1 MYIYYLF
8 FVNLHKLK
16 ILWFMVSDTENGA
29 RSTGFNKSSEEF
41 FEKKRKSI
49 ESYSIV
55 VLLILITAVILISF
69 NLKLPAGCLIIA
81 GASLGIIIVRKASSL
96 NTSFKASLKEYSSLN
111 ERKDDVIIDFSHRI
125 REPLN
130 NLVII
135 SDMLMESGLQKKQ
148 KELLE
153 TFIAS
158 TNNMVTTVN
167 ELTMQSAG
175 NLSYEH
181 RKAIRFN
188 LFSTIQNTIELYSL
202 KDEANIDFILNK
214 KEFNEFECFGDPIIL
229 KQIFLDLFNTI
240 EIQSSERVTKVT
252 INLKKTKETG
262 AESIVALRIQTDNPI
277 VLINDLGVEKS
288 LAAKFISSGNGTFT
302 QEIGTNSTVLNIFL
316 PYTNPLPETKQS
328 IASQKIEELIQKDKV
343 HKDLKD
349 LKILLVEDNLINQ
362 KITLLT
368 LKPLVHSI
376 DTASNGKEALDRFGT
391 SNFDL
396 ILMDIQMPVMSGLVA
411 AEKIRALESST
422 SSHVPI
428 IAITANA
435 MIGDKEK
442 CLSAGI
448 DDYISKPFQP
458 AALIDKI
465 KKII

>member
-1 MYIYYLF
+1 
-8 FVNLHKLK
+8 
-16 ILWFMVSDTENGA
+16 MVSETENIPGNF
-29 RSTGFNKSSEEF
+29 RLNKSNEEILD
-41 FEKKRKSI
+41 KKKKNI
-49 ESYSIV
+49 ETYSIV
-55 VLLILITAVILISF
+55 ALLILISAVLLISF
-69 NLKLPAGCLIIA
+69 DLKLLAGCMVIA
-81 GASLGIIIVRKASSL
+81 GTSIGVIIVRKASDLNSRFKDSL
-96 NTSFKASLKEYSSLN
+96 NEFSSLS
-111 ERKDDVIIDFSHRI
+111 ERKDDVITDFSHRI

-188 LFSTIQNTIELYSL
+188 LFSTIQNTIELYGL
-202 KDEANIDFILNK
+202 KDNANIDFILNK
-214 KEFNEFECFGDPIIL
+214 KEFSDLECFGDPIIL

-240 EIQSSERVTKVT
+240 EILSSDRVTKVA
-252 INLKKTKETG
+252 INLKKTKESGT
-262 AESIVALRIQTDNPI
+262 ESTISLRIQTDNPI
-277 VLINDLGVEKS
+277 VLINDNGAEKS
-288 LAAKFISSGNGTFT
+288 LAAKFISSGKGTFT

-316 PYTNPLPETKQS
+316 PYSNPAIETKPT
-328 IASQKIEELIQKDKV
+328 IASQKIEELAHKDKL

-391 SNFDL
+391 NNFDL

-411 AEKIRALESST
+411 AEKIRALEST
-422 SSHVPI
+422 TNSHVPI

-458 AALIDKI
+458 AALIEKI
-465 KKII
+465 KSII

>member
-1 MYIYYLF
+1 
-8 FVNLHKLK
+8 
-16 ILWFMVSDTENGA
+16 MVSETEKGDKYK
-29 RSTGFNKSSEEF
+29 RLNKSAEEIL
-41 FEKKRKSI
+41 EKKRKI
-49 ESYSIV
+49 IDSYSIIALLILV
-55 VLLILITAVILISF
+55 SAVLLITF
-69 NLKLPAGCLIIA
+69 DLKLPAGCMIIA
-81 GASLGIIIVRKASSL
+81 GASLGIIIVRKASDLNKSFKESL
-96 NTSFKASLKEYSSLN
+96 NEFSSLS

-188 LFSTIQNTIELYSL
+188 LLSTIQNTIELYSL

-214 KEFNEFECFGDPIIL
+214 KEFSDFECFGDPIIL

-240 EIQSSERVTKVT
+240 EIQSSERVTKVA

-262 AESIVALRIQTDNPI
+262 TESTIALRIQTDNPI
-277 VLINDLGVEKS
+277 VLINDIGVEKS
-288 LAAKFISSGNGTFT
+288 LAARFISSDKGTFS
-302 QEIGTNSTVLNIFL
+302 QEVGTNSTVLNIFL
-316 PYTNPLPETKQS
+316 PYANPVVETKQS
-328 IASQKIEELIQKDKV
+328 ISSQKIEELIQKDKI

-391 SNFDL
+391 TSFDL

-411 AEKIRALESST
+411 AEKIRALESTT
-422 SSHVPI
+422 SSHIPI

-458 AALIDKI
+458 AALIEKI

>member
-1 MYIYYLF
+1 MI
-8 FVNLHKLK
+8 
-16 ILWFMVSDTENGA
+16 SETEKSTKSNGL
-29 RSTGFNKSSEEF
+29 NKSSEEF
-41 FEKKRKSI
+41 FDIKRRII
-49 ESYSIV
+49 ERYSIIALISLISS
-55 VLLILITAVILISF
+55 VLLISV
-69 NLKLPAGCLIIA
+69 NLKLPAGCMIIA
-81 GASLGIIIVRKASSL
+81 AASLGIITLKKTSDLNKKFRDSLSEFSSL
-96 NTSFKASLKEYSSLN
+96 I

-181 RKAIRFN
+181 RKAIKFN
-188 LFSTIQNTIELYSL
+188 LLSTIQNTIELYGL
-202 KDEANIDFILNK
+202 KDKASIDFILNK
-214 KEFNEFECFGDPIIL
+214 KEFSDFECFGDPIIL

-240 EIQSSERVTKVT
+240 EIQTLERVTKVT
-252 INLKKTKETG
+252 INLKKTKESGT
-262 AESIVALRIQTDNPI
+262 ESIIDLRIQTDNPI
-277 VLINDLGVEKS
+277 ILINDIGVEKS
-288 LAAKFISSGNGTFT
+288 LAARFISSGKGTFS

-316 PYTNPLPETKQS
+316 PFANPVTEAKQS
-328 IASQKIEELIQKDKV
+328 TTSQKIEELVQKDKI
-343 HKDLKD
+343 HKDLKN

-368 LKPLVHSI
+368 LKPLVQSI
-376 DTASNGKEALDRFGT
+376 DTASNGKEALDKFGT
-391 SNFDL
+391 TNFDL

-411 AEKIRALESST
+411 AEKIRALESTT

>member
-1 MYIYYLF
+1 
-8 FVNLHKLK
+8 
-16 ILWFMVSDTENGA
+16 MVSETEN
-29 RSTGFNKSSEEF
+29 RTNNKGFNKSSEEY
-41 FEKKRKSI
+41 FEKNRKII
-49 ESYSIV
+49 EKYSLIALFGIISA
-55 VLLILITAVILISF
+55 LLLVSF
-69 NLKLPAGCLIIA
+69 NLKLPAGCIIVA
-81 GASLGIIIVRKASSL
+81 AASLGIITLRKTSVL
-96 NTSFKASLKEYSSLN
+96 NNKFKESLKEFSSLN

-181 RKAIRFN
+181 RKAIKFN
-188 LFSTIQNTIELYSL
+188 LLSTIQNTIELYSL
-202 KDEANIDFILNK
+202 KDRANIEFILNK
-214 KEFNEFECFGDPIIL
+214 KEFSDFECFGDPIIL

-240 EIQSSERVTKVT
+240 EIQSLERATKVT
-252 INLKKTKETG
+252 INLKKMKESGT
-262 AESIVALRIQTDNPI
+262 ESIIDLRLQTDNPI
-277 VLINDLGVEKS
+277 VLIDDIGVEKS
-288 LAAKFISSGNGTFT
+288 LASRFISSDKGTFS

-316 PYTNPLPETKQS
+316 PYAVPLVEPKQS
-328 IASQKIEELIQKDKV
+328 ITSQKIEELVQKDKI

-349 LKILLVEDNLINQ
+349 IKILLVEDNLINQ

-376 DTASNGKEALDRFGT
+376 DTASNGKEALDKFGT
-391 SNFDL
+391 TNFDL

-411 AEKIRALESST
+411 AEKIRALESTT

>member
-1 MYIYYLF
+1 
-8 FVNLHKLK
+8 
-16 ILWFMVSDTENGA
+16 MVSETEVSVKSNG
-29 RSTGFNKSSEEF
+29 SDKSGEEI
-41 FEKKRKSI
+41 FEKKRKTI
-49 ESYSIV
+49 ETYSIII
-55 VLLILITAVILISF
+55 LLILIVAVLLISL
-69 NLKLPAGCLIIA
+69 NLKLLAGCLVIA
-81 GASLGIIIVRKASSL
+81 GACLGVIIIRKASELNKNFKESL
-96 NTSFKASLKEYSSLN
+96 NEFSSLS

-181 RKAIRFN
+181 RRAIRFN
-188 LFSTIQNTIELYSL
+188 LLSTIQNTIELYSL
-202 KDEANIDFILNK
+202 KDRANIDFILNK
-214 KEFNEFECFGDPIIL
+214 KEFSDFECYGDPIIL

-240 EIQSSERVTKVT
+240 EIQSSERVTKVN
-252 INLKKTKETG
+252 INLKKAKETG
-262 AESIVALRIQTDNPI
+262 TESIIGLRIQTDNPI
-277 VLINDLGVEKS
+277 VLVNDIGAEKS
-288 LAAKFISSGNGTFT
+288 LAARFISSGKGTFS

-316 PYTNPLPETKQS
+316 PYANPVSEVKQNV
-328 IASQKIEELIQKDKV
+328 ASQKIEELIQKDKI
-343 HKDLKD
+343 HKELKD

-391 SNFDL
+391 NNFDL

-411 AEKIRALESST
+411 AEKIRALEVT
-422 SSHVPI
+422 THTHVPI

-465 KKII
+465 KRII

>member
-1 MYIYYLF
+1 MS
-8 FVNLHKLK
+8 NGSEK
-16 ILWFMVSDTENGA
+16 SDNNN
-29 RSTGFNKSSEEF
+29 SINKSFEEIF
-41 FEKKRKSI
+41 DKRKKNI
-49 ESYSIV
+49 ELYSIIALFCLIGA
-55 VLLILITAVILISF
+55 VLLITF
-69 NLKLPAGCLIIA
+69 NQKLLAGCLII
-81 GASLGIIIVRKASSL
+81 GSASLLLIIVRKASDLTKRFNESL
-96 NTSFKASLKEYSSLN
+96 NNFSLLSEK
-111 ERKDDVIIDFSHRI
+111 KDDVIIDFSHKI

-135 SDMLMESGLQKKQ
+135 VDMLMESDLNKKQ

-153 TFIAS
+153 TFTAS

-167 ELTMQSAG
+167 ELTMTSAG

-188 LFSTIQNTIELYSL
+188 LLSTIQNTIELYNL
-202 KDEANIDFILNK
+202 KDKANLDFILHK
-214 KEFNEFECFGDPIIL
+214 KEFNDFECFGDPIIL

-240 EIQSSERVTKVT
+240 ENSVSERATKVT
-252 INLKKTKETG
+252 INLKKTSETIN
-262 AESIVALRIQTDNPI
+262 ESIIGFRIQTDNRI
-277 VLINDLGVEKS
+277 ILINDAAVEQS
-288 LAAKFISSGNGTFT
+288 LAARLISSRKGTFS
-302 QEIGTNSTVLNIFL
+302 QEFGNNYTILNILL
-316 PYTNPLPETKQS
+316 PFTNPAAETKLKS
-328 IASQKIEELIQKDKV
+328 ASTKIEALSNKDKS

-349 LKILLVEDNLINQ
+349 IKILLVEDNLINQ

-368 LKPLVHSI
+368 LKPIVHSI
-376 DTASNGKEALDRFGT
+376 DTASNGKEALDKFGT
-391 SNFDL
+391 ANYDL

-411 AEKIRALESST
+411 AEKIRALEST
-422 SSHVPI
+422 TNSHVPI

-465 KKII
+465 KNNI

>member
-1 MYIYYLF
+1 
-8 FVNLHKLK
+8 
-16 ILWFMVSDTENGA
+16 MVRE
-29 RSTGFNKSSEEF
+29 TGNNNNKNDLNKFPEEF
-41 FEKKRKSI
+41 FDKSRKNI
-49 ESYSIV
+49 ETYSIILLLCLIAA
-55 VLLILITAVILISF
+55 VLLISF
-69 NLKLPAGCLIIA
+69 NQKLPAGCIIIA
-81 GASLGIIIVRKASSL
+81 GAGLGVIIVRKVSELIKRFKESL
-96 NTSFKASLKEYSSLN
+96 LEFSSLN
-111 ERKDDVIIDFSHRI
+111 ERKDDVIIDFSHKI

-135 SDMLMESGLQKKQ
+135 TDMLMESGLQKKQ

-175 NLSYEH
+175 NLIYEH

-188 LFSTIQNTIELYSL
+188 LLSTIQNTIELYSL
-202 KDEANIDFILNK
+202 KDNANIDFILDK
-214 KEFNEFECFGDPIIL
+214 KEFSDFECFGDPIIL

-240 EIQSSERVTKVT
+240 ENQVSERAIKVT
-252 INLKKTKETG
+252 ISLKKAKGTG
-262 AESIVALRIQTDNPI
+262 LESIIALRIQTDKNI
-277 VLINDLGVEKS
+277 VLINDIGIEYN
-288 LAAKFISSGNGTFT
+288 LAARLISSGKGSFT
-302 QEIGTNSTVLNIFL
+302 QEFGMNHTILNILL
-316 PYTNPLPETKQS
+316 PFAISVAEPKKST
-328 IASQKIEELIQKDKV
+328 ASPKIEELKQKDK
-343 HKDLKD
+343 KYKELKD

-368 LKPLVHSI
+368 LKPLVNSI
-376 DTASNGKEALDRFGT
+376 DTASNGKEALDKFGT
-391 SNFDL
+391 ANYDL

-411 AEKIRALESST
+411 AEKIRALEST
-422 SSHVPI
+422 TNSHVPI

-442 CLSAGI
+442 CISAGI

-465 KKII
+465 KRII